1 MHRTDR
7 WLTTLYGDG
16 GGVPVHAVQPF
27 QEADTLLARPLALV
41 LVRCRLGETLV
52 ATASQAGLAPGT
64 GHNSSVC
71 VGFAEL

>member
-1 MHRTDR
+1 MHRADR

-16 GGVPVHAVQPF
+16 GVQPVQPF
-27 QEADTLLARPLALV
+27 QEADTLLFRPLALV

>member
-1 MHRTDR
+1 MHRADR

-16 GGVPVHAVQPF
+16 GVPVQAVQPF
-27 QEADTLLARPLALV
+27 QEADTLLARPLV

-52 ATASQAGLAPGT
+52 ATASQAGLATGT

>member
-1 MHRTDR
+1 MHRADR

-16 GGVPVHAVQPF
+16 GVPVQAVQPF

-52 ATASQAGLAPGT
+52 VTASQAGLAPGT